1 MEELVEERPGN
12 EDGEDKEYRQIGNT
26 KPEFTDAI
34 YGRHVFKRHRRP
46 KSYEVQRE
54 FEGDT

>member
-1 MEELVEERPGN
+1 MEGLIKERLGN
-12 EDGEDKEYRQIGNT
+12 KDKEDKEYRQIRNT
-26 KPEFTDAI
+26 KPEFIDVI
-34 YGRHVFKRHRRP
+34 YGWHVFKRHRRP